1 MDTKINVVDDIMRYE
16 AGEMTEDE
24 VVALFQHL
32 ADTKMLYQLQ
42 GHYGRMGKMLA
53 DAGLISL

>member
-1 MDTKINVVDDIMRYE
+1 MDTKINVVDGIMRYE

-24 VVALFQHL
+24 VVVLFQHL

-42 GHYGRMGKMLA
+42 GHYVRMGKTLA